1 MRKLSRRRFVKFAAT
16 AVALSP
22 SLLQL
27 GRPVMAAEMPKVDPD
42 DPQARGLSYVHE
54 SPKPESL
61 CANCMLYTGSAESE
75 WGPCAVFPGKLV
87 AADGWCSAWV
97 KKGG

>member
-1 MRKLSRRRFVKFAAT
+1 MSNLSRRRFVKSAAT

-22 SLLQL
+22 SLLLL
-27 GRPVMAAEMPKVDPD
+27 GRPVVAAEMPKVDPD
-42 DPQARGLSYVHE
+42 DPQAKGLSYVHQ
-54 SPKPESL
+54 SPKPDSL
-61 CANCMLYTGSAESE
+61 CANCMLYTGGADSE

-97 KKGG
+97 RKAG

>member
-1 MRKLSRRRFVKFAAT
+1 MRKLNRRRFVKSAAT

-22 SLLQL
+22 SFLVL
-27 GRPVMAAEMPKVDPD
+27 GRPVFAAEMPKVDPD
-42 DPQARGLSYVHE
+42 DPQAKGLSYVHE
-54 SPKPESL
+54 SPQPESL
-61 CANCMLYTGSAESE
+61 CANCMLYTGSADSQ

-97 KKGG
+97 KKGA